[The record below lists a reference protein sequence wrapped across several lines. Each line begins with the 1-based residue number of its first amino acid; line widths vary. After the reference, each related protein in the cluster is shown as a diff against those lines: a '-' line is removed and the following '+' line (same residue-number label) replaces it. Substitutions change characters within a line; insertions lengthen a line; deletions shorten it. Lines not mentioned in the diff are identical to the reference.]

1 MNYKIALLNKKYNMH
16 AGQDTRNF
24 VIKKTEDVV
33 KLRFDEENQLFYAKI
48 ESPSQHTRYLFQQ
61 RRLAISLSKL
71 NTGASQRSHLG
82 NAYWPG
88 DPENKAMFY
97 VKKKCHPR

>member
-1 MNYKIALLNKKYNMH
+1 MNYKIALPNKKYNMH

-48 ESPSQHTRYLFQQ
+48 ESPSQHTIYLFQQ

-71 NTGASQRSHLG
+71 NTGRSQRSHMG
-82 NAYWPG
+82 NTSWPG
-88 DPENKAMFY
+88 DMYWDEQS
-97 VKKKCHPR
+97 HQ

>member
-1 MNYKIALLNKKYNMH
+1 MDYKIALQNKKYNMR
-16 AGQDTRNF
+16 AGQDARNF

-33 KLRFDEENQLFYAKI
+33 KLRFDEENQVFYAKI

-71 NTGASQRSHLG
+71 NTGRGQRSHMG
-82 NAYWPG
+82 NNSWPG
-88 DPENKAMFY
+88 DMYWDEQS
-97 VKKKCHPR
+97 HQ